1 MYDLDGREG
10 ENSVT
15 LIVSA
20 MVGQYSVLAAD
31 RKQSNLFTILI
42 GKSFLKDITK
52 IRLVSGV
59 AFSGTG
65 RASILNDIKMDFTHE
80 IKEHPEKFLVDD
92 KLSYFNKK
100 SDFKGLNFVASLQLN
115 TGDFLHKF
123 YLQGKDSYYN
133 HIEHSGAVIETNPFN
148 IMVLQPADIDF
159 EDALNECIKI
169 FSGSEQDTEEMII
182 LKMKK
187 IFTQYSQKSKFVSS
201 DFDIVFQ
208 ASGKESS
215 IRYILN

>member
-1 MYDLDGREG
+1 M
-10 ENSVT
+10 T

-20 MVGQYSVLAAD
+20 MIGQYSVLAAD

-65 RASILNDIKMDFTHE
+65 RASILNKIKADFTE
-80 IKEHPEKFLVDD
+80 IIHKNPENILEDD
-92 KLSYFNKK
+92 KLTYFNNV
-100 SDFKGLNFVASLQLN
+100 SDFKGLNFVVSMPLN
-115 TGDFLHKF
+115 TGKYLHKF

-133 HIEHSGAVIETNPFN
+133 YYEYPNDRKTSNPLN
-148 IMVLQPADIDF
+148 VMVLQPADIDF
-159 EDALNECIKI
+159 DTALKYCLEA
-169 FSGSEQDTEEMII
+169 FQDIEYIDKETIL
-182 LKMKK
+182 LKMKE
-187 IFTQYSQKSKFVSS
+187 IFKYFSTASKFVSA

-208 ASGKESS
+208 GDHGDDSS
-215 IRYILN
+215 TILYMPN